1 MEHFKKYLTPS
12 SPLDVRM
19 EYLEEQQLLALQ
31 GKGAVEVM
39 VTNS

>member
-12 SPLDVRM
+12 LDVRM

-31 GKGAVEVM
+31 GKGSVEVM
-39 VTNS
+39 VYYYII